1 MGTLHDIE
9 SGAQIHRSG
18 FGEFLDAKIGGGW
31 GVMWDKLSQP
41 RRRIAATVAAVA
53 LGAVSGG
60 VISAY
65 HFNRDKMD
73 DPTEKAILC
82 FPGTTFTA
90 KTSDTL
96 SQEGE
101 DRLVALGDAAR
112 ERGTQIGNPS
122 GAKVREYQLENA
134 LLNGVEGIAAGTEY
148 KLGKVCV
155 VATQDG
161 IPEYAVVSS
170 APVEK

>member
-82 FPGTTFTA
+82 FPETTFTA
-90 KTSDTL
+90 EAGDTL
-96 SQEGE
+96 SQKGE

-112 ERGTQIGNPS
+112 EQGAHIGNPS
-122 GAKVREYQLENA
+122 GAKVMEYQLENA
-134 LLNGVEGIAAGTEY
+134 RLNGGEGTATDTEH
-148 KLGKVCV
+148 KLGEVCIV
-155 VATQDG
+155 TAQDG
-161 IPEYAVVSS
+161 TPEYAVVSS
-170 APVEK
+170 ALVEK